1 MTEILRVIQHK
12 KAVLFDLDGTLVDS
26 VSLWTEADER
36 LAVELAG
43 AAPSREELR
52 AFREEALRR
61 FRNEPDPYLRY
72 CGLLKERY
80 GTDLSPGQVQTR
92 RAAIAHAML
101 EHMDYRPGA
110 AEFLRTLKVHGYTL
124 ALTTTGRRSS
134 LEIYR
139 TKNAFFAEKGPI
151 DEVFDRVYT
160 CEDVRCI
167 KPDPEIYLRAVGD
180 LGLATE
186 ECIVF
191 EDSLSGVLAAK
202 GAGLETVVVYDANS
216 DPDRGEIERLA
227 DWTIPGYEGLAEA
240 LDRPFG

>member
-1 MTEILRVIQHK
+1 MTEILRVLQYK

-36 LAVELAG
+36 LAIELAG

-52 AFREEALRR
+52 VFREEALRR

-80 GTDLSPGQVQTR
+80 GTDLSPSQVQTR

-110 AEFLRTLKVHGYTL
+110 AAFLRTLKDHGYIL

-139 TKNAFFAEKGPI
+139 TKNAFFAQRGPI

-167 KPDPEIYLRAVGD
+167 KPDPEIYLRAMGD
-180 LGLATE
+180 LGLTPE

-202 GAGLETVVVYDANS
+202 GAGVETVVVYDANS
-216 DPDRGEIERLA
+216 DPDRGEIDRLA

>member
-1 MTEILRVIQHK
+1 MMEILDVLQHK

-26 VSLWTEADER
+26 VSLWTEADRR
-36 LAVELAG
+36 LAIELAG

-52 AFREEALRR
+52 GFREEALRR

-80 GTDLSPGQVQTR
+80 GTDLSPAQVQTR

-110 AEFLRTLKVHGYTL
+110 AEFLRALKDHGCIL

-139 TKNAFFAEKGPI
+139 TKNPYFARKGPI
-151 DEVFDRVYT
+151 DEIFDRVYT
-160 CEDVRCI
+160 CEDVDRI
-167 KPDPEIYLRAVGD
+167 KPDPEIYLRAMGD
-180 LGLATE
+180 LGLAPV

-202 GAGLETVVVYDANS
+202 VAGLETVVVYDANS
-216 DPDRGEIERLA
+216 DPDRAEIEALA
-227 DWTIPGYEGLAEA
+227 DWPIPGYEGLAEA